1 MCAQYKP
8 SLIAIQYFNTI
19 FLVCSVILCQRL
31 TVPLPV
37 CLFLTIVN
45 RGLFKKKICWK
56 WWVILGRE
64 REKRK
69 RRTFSK
75 EHGETR
81 RGRRRGCYHRNF
93 VSTHAPWPPLLW
105 SIVPRVSKNTNPRS
119 RFHQTSAL
127 NCSFTVIREYNLR
140 RLDECCFR
148 TLILAWPCQ
157 RPALIYRT
165 PLSPAAVTAPQTEC
179 LLACSTF

>member
-45 RGLFKKKICWK
+45 RGLLIIFFVEVMSHPRTKKKGK
-56 WWVILGRE
+56 K
-64 REKRK
+64 KRK
-69 RRTFSK
+69 RRTYSK

-105 SIVPRVSKNTNPRS
+105 SIVPRVSKNINPRS
-119 RFHQTSAL
+119 RFHQTSAQH
-127 NCSFTVIREYNLR
+127 CSFTVIREYNLR
-140 RLDECCFR
+140 RLDELF
-148 TLILAWPCQ
+148 
-157 RPALIYRT
+157 
-165 PLSPAAVTAPQTEC
+165 
-179 LLACSTF
+179 